1 MDEPRKIIKPWILE
15 KTEPGPD
22 LILFHTRYDW
32 VRNPRNAHGVRAV
45 VLESPDWVNV
55 VALTP
60 EKALLIVRQYRF
72 GIQKET
78 VEIPAGLIEPGETPA
93 HAAARELAEETG
105 YTSTQWQS
113 LGWVEANPA
122 FLNNRCHFWLA
133 KDVVK
138 TQATDFDEGEEL
150 ALEVLT
156 WKEVQIEITSGRM
169 RNTYSLLGLSRVFDS
184 RFENLS
190 Y

>member
-1 MDEPRKIIKPWILE
+1 M
-15 KTEPGPD
+15 
-22 LILFHTRYDW
+22 
-32 VRNPRNAHGVRAV
+32 
-45 VLESPDWVNV
+45 
-55 VALTP
+55 
-60 EKALLIVRQYRF
+60 
-72 GIQKET
+72 
-78 VEIPAGLIEPGETPA
+78 
-93 HAAARELAEETG
+93 AEETC

-169 RNTYSLLGLSRVFDS
+169 RNTYSLLGLSRVFDL

-190 Y
+190 YS

>member
-1 MDEPRKIIKPWILE
+1 M
-15 KTEPGPD
+15 
-22 LILFHTRYDW
+22 
-32 VRNPRNAHGVRAV
+32 
-45 VLESPDWVNV
+45 LESPDWVNV

-93 HAAARELAEETG
+93 HAAARELVEETG